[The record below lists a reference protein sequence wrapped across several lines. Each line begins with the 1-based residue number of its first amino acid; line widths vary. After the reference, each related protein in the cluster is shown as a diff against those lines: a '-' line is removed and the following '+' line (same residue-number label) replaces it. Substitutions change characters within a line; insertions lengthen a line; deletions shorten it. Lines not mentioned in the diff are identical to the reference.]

1 MNMQSGTGFAF
12 SLRRPLA
19 AAALLLG
26 SLLSPTTHSAPPAA
40 NTLAA
45 SAGYAQCFQALS
57 HMDGR
62 RFTHITQGRLA
73 MIYRDEPDY
82 QADYHQPGDY
92 LADGI
97 FGPKTRKWLA
107 TFCAEFAIDPA
118 PNRNRFAEDL
128 LVALTKISELN
139 QLFPFWRSRLSP
151 PELLQWPTQK
161 TIEFLNAQPPG
172 EQAVVEPLPQGYYLL
187 SDADLR
193 TLSEHHRLQTQLDA
207 LTSQQFTNPAALNNA
222 VRPLIRQLRG
232 DEQQILQQ
240 IVETVPA
247 PDRRPQRPN
256 TAADDAREPGDSA
269 EPEPESDSE
278 SALGSVSASASASAS
293 NSNRAPTAPA
303 PVTLYAINPNALEL
317 AYLDLHLVS
326 LDERALAQL
335 ATLKNIPFADR
346 YHLQVALKLAGLSSL
361 GSENWQRLV
370 NLAYKP
376 GLATPRLPAM
386 VWRAS
391 EHCGCE
397 ESQPNISGPQALF
410 YGFYPYWRPLT
421 EGQSLNFRH
430 LDRIGYFSASVLPG
444 ARGPQLVLPP
454 NWRASRP
461 EADFIRLAHRYR
473 TDVDLVVSTPR
484 KLSAP
489 VLMSLL
495 TTSLVTHLRDSI
507 QTPLADDW
515 VNLARPWLTFG
526 HSAPYTQGD
535 GLTLDFDL
543 TRLTTHASQQA
554 FIRFVQVLYR
564 SLNPQPRPV
573 DGAPLYAINLI
584 VPPEA
589 LIAGQG
595 FYRLENLRELL
606 PYITLFILQTDSGD
620 SPTPAPNTQTQLRNL
635 HDFLSQQPQADVPAL
650 YRKMV
655 PVLIHSGTQ
664 PSSAAFSELVR
675 YSSWSF
681 SGAAYW
687 PLPLDEESQQVIER
701 TFYPPETTLPAP
713 LAYMA
718 RGVEQVMDVVCP
730 NRWVLRLT
738 LFVTFWLMALS
749 WLVSLWFFPLR
760 RIIES
765 VWFSGF
771 VVLFSAVLV
780 LALLAD
786 PYWQQ
791 YQMLLLLLF
800 AAIIV
805 AILVR
810 QHLRKNRRE
819 RNP

>member
-1 MNMQSGTGFAF
+1 MRLQSVMGLTFPPGWQRGAA
-12 SLRRPLA
+12 SLI
-19 AAALLLG
+19 LLLSG
-26 SLLSPTTHSAPPAA
+26 LLPLSAQAARSAA

-73 MIYRDEPDY
+73 IIYRDEPDY

-92 LADGI
+92 LADGV

-107 TFCAEFAIDPA
+107 TFCGEFAIEPA

-128 LVALTKISELN
+128 LVALTKVSELN

-161 TIEFLNAQPPG
+161 TIEFLSAQPLD
-172 EQAVVEPLPQGYYLL
+172 EQTRADALPESYYLL
-187 SDADLR
+187 SDDDLHR
-193 TLSEHHRLQTQLDA
+193 LSEHHRLQTQLDA

-222 VRPLIRQLRG
+222 VRPLIRQLHG

-240 IVETVPA
+240 IVEAVPA
-247 PDRRPQRPN
+247 PEISRHPPS
-256 TAADDAREPGDSA
+256 TAADDATTPPASEPSDHT
-269 EPEPESDSE
+269 EPEADDD
-278 SALGSVSASASASAS
+278 
-293 NSNRAPTAPA
+293 RAPDAPPRA

-317 AYLDLHLVS
+317 AYLDLHLVT
-326 LDERALAQL
+326 LNDTALAQL

-346 YHLQVALKLAGLSSL
+346 YHLSVAMKLAGLSSL
-361 GSENWQRLV
+361 GSESWQRIED
-370 NLAYKP
+370 LAYKP
-376 GLATPRLPAM
+376 GVASAHLPAM
-386 VWRAS
+386 VWRAP
-391 EHCGCE
+391 ENCGCE
-397 ESQPNISGPQALF
+397 ESQPNISCPQALF
-410 YGFYPYWRPLT
+410 YGFYPYWQPLAQ
-421 EGQSLNFRH
+421 GQSLNFRH

-454 NWRASRP
+454 NWRATRP

-484 KLSAP
+484 KLAEP

-495 TTSLVTHLRDSI
+495 TTSLVTRLRDSI

-526 HSAPYTQGD
+526 QSAPYTQGD

-543 TRLTTHASQQA
+543 TRLTTRAGQQA
-554 FIRFVQVLYR
+554 FIRFVQVLHR
-564 SLNPQPRPV
+564 SLNPPPQPAGSTPH
-573 DGAPLYAINLI
+573 YAINLI

-595 FYRLENLRELL
+595 FYTLENLRALL
-606 PYITLFILQTDSGD
+606 PYITLLILQTDGSD
-620 SPTPAPNTQTQLRNL
+620 IPTPARNAQEQLRNL
-635 HDFLSQQPQADVPAL
+635 HHFLSQQPQAEVPEL

-655 PVLIHSGTQ
+655 PVLITADNRQ
-664 PSSAAFSELVR
+664 PLPALTELLH

-687 PLPLDEESQQVIER
+687 PLPLDEASQQAIEH
-701 TFYPPETTLPAP
+701 TFYPIDDVLPAP
-713 LAYMA
+713 LAHMA
-718 RGVEQVMDVVCP
+718 ALIDTVMDVVCP
-730 NRWVLRLT
+730 NRWVLRLM
-738 LFVTFWLMALS
+738 LFITFWLMTLT
-749 WLVSLWFFPLR
+749 WLTSLWFFPLR
-760 RIIES
+760 RVTES
-765 VWFSGF
+765 LWFSGF
-771 VVLFSAVLV
+771 VVLFSAVLM

-791 YQMLLLLLF
+791 YQMIILLLF

-805 AILVR
+805 LILLR
-810 QHLRKNRRE
+810 QQVRKNRRE